1 MPQPVNTNRVNTVQ
15 AAADKEAAVFLK
27 SFDTNQTPGLQPDE
41 ITDDFALKLLNKSYS
56 VQKAI
61 VKRLPKDSLYYL
73 NTLLSMIAAG
83 VITDP
88 TRFTRD
94 IVKKAGALIKL
105 RHENS
110 SRGQYRFSYIP
121 LKPGPNLN
129 PVRVYC

>member
-61 VKRLPKDSLYYL
+61 VKRLPKDSLDYL

-83 VITDP
+83 LFTDP
-88 TRFTRD
+88 KFTKD
-94 IVKKAGALIKL
+94 IIKKAGAIIKF

-110 SRGQYRFSYIP
+110 SRAIYRYSYIP
-121 LKPGPNLN
+121 LKPGPNPN